1 MRRLRGFIKRWRNS
15 ALAANQRGAALIEF
29 VLTFPILVFATLFVF
44 DLGRSAFTI
53 MTLNGAAADA
63 ARWASVRGTLSL
75 NPATAAQITAFARDR
90 AFGVGPGVLDVT
102 TTWNP
107 SPLPGAEVE
116 VAITYTMDLIVGRIA
131 NVDPILVRGHASVT
145 VH

>member
-1 MRRLRGFIKRWRNS
+1 MRSIRGFIKLWKDS

-44 DLGRSAFTI
+44 DIGRSAFTI

-63 ARWASVRGTLSL
+63 ARWASVHGTLSL
-75 NPATAAQITAFARDR
+75 NPADDADIAAFALDR
-90 AFGVGPGVLDVT
+90 AFGVGPGTISVGVT
-102 TTWNP
+102 WDP
-107 SPLPGAEVE
+107 SPMPGAEVE
-116 VAITYTMDLIVGRIA
+116 VEITYTMDLIMARIA
-131 NVDPILVRGHASVT
+131 NVDPMPVRGHASVT

>member
-1 MRRLRGFIKRWRNS
+1 MRWLRDFIKLWRDS

-44 DLGRSAFTI
+44 DVGRSAFTI

-63 ARWASVRGTLSL
+63 ARYASVRGTLSL
-75 NPATAAQITAFARDR
+75 NPATTESITNFALDR
-90 AFGVGPGVLDVT
+90 SFGVGPGALDVT
-102 TTWNP
+102 VTWNP
-107 SPLPGAEVE
+107 SPMPGAEVE
-116 VAITYTMDLIVGRIA
+116 VVITYTMDLIMARIA
-131 NVDPILVRGHASVT
+131 NVDPIPVRGHASVT

>member
-1 MRRLRGFIKRWRNS
+1 MRWLRDFIKLWRDS

-29 VLTFPILVFATLFVF
+29 VLTFPILLFATLVVF
-44 DLGRSAFTI
+44 DIGRSAFTI

-63 ARWASVRGTLSL
+63 ARYASVRGTQSL
-75 NPATAAQITAFARDR
+75 ITATDANIAAFALDR
-90 AFGVGPGVLDVT
+90 AFGVGPGTLAVAV
-102 TTWNP
+102 TWNP

-116 VAITYTMDLIVGRIA
+116 VVITYSMDMILARMA
-131 NVDPILVRGHASVT
+131 NVEPILVRGRASVT